1 MTNQLNA
8 AFEVIAVDGSRAY
21 FLDNTAEN
29 DDCSFEVFETHSGVD
44 LADLELAARMK
55 TTVFV
60 PADDRHYTVGRIQTA
75 AVLKDDRK
83 L

>member
-8 AFEVIAVDGSRAY
+8 AFEVIAIDGSRAY
-21 FLDNTAEN
+21 FLDNT
-29 DDCSFEVFETHSGVD
+29 DDDQPNVFEEFEHHAGMN
-44 LADLELAARMK
+44 LAGLEHAARMK

-75 AVLKDDRK
+75 LS
-83 L
+83 

>member
-8 AFEVIAVDGSRAY
+8 AFEVIAVDGSLAY
-21 FLDNTAEN
+21 FLDNTVE
-29 DDCSFEVFETHSGVD
+29 DDNGTFEEFEAHSGLSLMDLD
-44 LADLELAARMK
+44 LADKTK

-60 PADDRHYTVGRIQTA
+60 PADDRHYTVGRILSEA
-75 AVLKDDRK
+75 ERKADRK